1 MNYLDWEQGKADKGQ
16 EAWFSRQLMP
26 FGLPAIVLTINH
38 ASNEENTVFAVLL
51 FGSEAI
57 NFPKDD
63 VKNIKMLA
71 EHAVLDRIQAARKVM
86 LGH

>member
-1 MNYLDWEQGKADKGQ
+1 MNYLEWEQGRADEGQ

-26 FGLPAIVLTINH
+26 FGLPPIVLTINH
-38 ASNEENTVFAVLL
+38 SAQDDVTEFAVLL
-51 FGSEAI
+51 FGSEVI
-57 NFPKDD
+57 KFSKDD

-71 EHAVLDRIQAARKVM
+71 EHAVLDRIQSARKVM

>member
-1 MNYLDWEQGKADKGQ
+1 MNYLEWEQGKADKGQ
-16 EAWFSRQLMP
+16 EAWFSRQLMS

-38 ASNEENTVFAVLL
+38 ASHEESTAFAVLL
-51 FGSEAI
+51 FGSDAI